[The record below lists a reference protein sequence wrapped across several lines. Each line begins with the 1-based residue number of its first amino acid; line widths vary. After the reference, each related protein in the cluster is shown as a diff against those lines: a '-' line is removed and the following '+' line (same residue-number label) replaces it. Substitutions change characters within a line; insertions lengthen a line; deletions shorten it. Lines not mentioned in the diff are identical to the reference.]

1 MTRSRSAGMRSRPE
15 AGWGTR
21 LAGGLVAGLCA
32 VSLLVAGPG
41 VAQAADTVQ
50 CGAKASVFAV
60 DGAGAL
66 WLYSLNSPGSTTAS
80 WSPRVKVGTGWLTYG
95 RVLGG
100 PNGRVYGINSA
111 GLYRYRW
118 TGTTW
123 ELIDG
128 SQRALINTGFTQYAT
143 SAWRNKITVD
153 ERGDFYLIDGNG
165 TLRQYRYDEAT
176 RTWPIFGRVL
186 DSGWGTYDL
195 LVAGSLGVLYSRSAA
210 TGLFY
215 RHRFDPD
222 SQRWI
227 ERNRLVGSGWNTHSR
242 GIFSVGGDTLFGI
255 QGDGDLFQ
263 YRYREDN
270 NTWPVLARHIGRGW
284 NNYPNVTAT
293 TDTCRLNISYT
304 PARPPV
310 PVEQFAPTTVVQGSS
325 RNIEYA
331 YTDNIGRLLHGRQD
345 PDNFGSTQ
353 WTVLSG
359 NEAFSGRVGLFEN
372 GSGLIRL
379 AGHNVTSDVWSRTQA
394 AAGSPDWTA
403 WSDLGGRMASPPV
416 PVRLTDGLEVAFA
429 VDADGALWARS
440 QDATTNS
447 LMAWRRL
454 GGTGLTGT
462 PVTAAVA
469 NAAATVIAVDTNGTL
484 QAATYQNG
492 ALSAWT
498 SLGGSG
504 FTGTPAVVLMPG
516 YRLRVFARDGSG
528 QIVTQLQDTGGAF
541 TGVWEPVGTLTFT
554 PAGSPSALLSPVTG
568 RVGVYARGTD
578 GYVYY
583 AGETAQG
590 SGSWGNWI
598 IAQDPFETYATDPT
612 AFSFTSSNGT
622 IVAYVVRTSAN
633 SVRVYTVT
641 EAPAATAGAG
651 DLSTTARPGDPV
663 FARHDVPAPA
673 PVR

>member
-215 RHRFDPD
+215 RHRFEPD

-345 PDNFGSTQ
+345 PDNIGSTQ

-379 AGHNVTSDVWSRTQA
+379 AGHNVPSDVWSRTQA

-492 ALSAWT
+492 ALSAWN
-498 SLGGSG
+498 SPGGSG
-504 FTGTPAVVLMPG
+504 VTGTPA
-516 YRLRVFARDGSG
+516 
-528 QIVTQLQDTGGAF
+528 GA
-541 TGVWEPVGTLTFT
+541 G
-554 PAGSPSALLSPVTG
+554 ALCGLSPPASTAARWPPTSCRPGWAGTSCPRRCCATTG
-568 RVGVYARGTD
+568 CRSAGGRCSASCPSTSRPTTSRCSATPPTTPPCARSAASTC
-578 GYVYY
+578 
-583 AGETAQG
+583 
-590 SGSWGNWI
+590 W
-598 IAQDPFETYATDPT
+598 PT
-612 AFSFTSSNGT
+612 A
-622 IVAYVVRTSAN
+622 RTA
-633 SVRVYTVT
+633 R
-641 EAPAATAGAG
+641 AATAWPATTAG
-651 DLSTTARPGDPV
+651 CGRSTTGCRSTASPSC
-663 FARHDVPAPA
+663 AP
-673 PVR
+673 